1 MVKSSKV
8 TCNYEDEVFKY
19 DARIK
24 EISEIAYHAKSLISL
39 NKWFYLVK
47 ICMVTNMIFIYKS
60 TRQKF
65 IKKILNDDLRN
76 IEFVDNIKFN
86 DFIE

>member
-8 TCNYEDEVFKY
+8 TCNYDDEVFKY

-39 NKWFYLVK
+39 NKWFLSGKDLHCNKYDFYL
-47 ICMVTNMIFIYKS
+47 
-60 TRQKF
+60 
-65 IKKILNDDLRN
+65 
-76 IEFVDNIKFN
+76 
-86 DFIE
+86 

>member
-1 MVKSSKV
+1 
-8 TCNYEDEVFKY
+8 
-19 DARIK
+19 
-24 EISEIAYHAKSLISL
+24 
-39 NKWFYLVK
+39 
-47 ICMVTNMIFIYKS
+47 MVTNMIFIYKS

>member
-8 TCNYEDEVFKY
+8 TCNYDDEVFKY

-39 NKWFYLVK
+39 NKWFL
-47 ICMVTNMIFIYKS
+47 FINLLGRNLLK
-60 TRQKF
+60 KF
-65 IKKILNDDLRN
+65 
-76 IEFVDNIKFN
+76 
-86 DFIE
+86 

>member
-8 TCNYEDEVFKY
+8 TCDYDDEVFKY

-39 NKWFYLVK
+39 NKLFLSGKDLHGNKYDFYL
-47 ICMVTNMIFIYKS
+47 
-60 TRQKF
+60 
-65 IKKILNDDLRN
+65 
-76 IEFVDNIKFN
+76 
-86 DFIE
+86 